1 MSAEG
6 DGEGGGGGGGGLGGG
21 EGSQAA
27 QEKDLGEET
36 SIEGEGK
43 TGSFFFVRCEKESWL
58 ARFGSRTF

>member
-43 TGSFFFVRCEKESWL
+43 TGSFLSSGAKRR
-58 ARFGSRTF
+58 AG